1 MRKILI
7 VDDDP
12 SLART
17 LALYFQSRQYDTS
30 SSETGRGGL
39 ELWRSEDPDLVL
51 LDVQLPDMD
60 GPEVLDSAKKEG
72 LKGEVIMITAFND
85 TQATLKAI
93 RLGALDYLYKPID
106 LNALDLLLE
115 KTIVRKKE
123 RERLTKLSHVITDS
137 YKPDQIIGRSKET
150 LDVIKAI
157 AQVSQT
163 AVSVLIEGETGTGK
177 ELVARTI
184 HQQSAPGE
192 PFMAVNCAAVV
203 GNLLESELFGH
214 EKGAFTGAEH
224 RKTGILEHAGRG
236 TVLLDEIG
244 EFPLDLQP
252 KLLRVLQE
260 REFQRIGD
268 VRTIPLQ
275 ARVIAATNRDLEV
288 MVREGSFR
296 EDLYFRLKVFVI
308 RMPALRERVE
318 DIVPLAEYFLNR
330 LNQEMHKRV
339 VRIPQPYIEAL
350 KNYAW
355 PGNIRELQNVLRRAL
370 ILSQGEILELDANWL
385 QNRNSGL
392 PGRTGNILSGNNV
405 NTTSG
410 TNVVQSLAEVEKAH
424 ILKVLEL
431 TNWNYGE
438 ACKILEISRPTLRRK
453 IAGYGLTV
461 DLDT

>member
-1 MRKILI
+1 MKKILI

-17 LALYFQSRQYDTS
+17 LDLYFRSRHYDVCIS
-30 SSETGRGGL
+30 DSGCGAL
-39 ELWRSEDPDLVL
+39 ELWRAEDPDLIL

-60 GPEVLDSAKKEG
+60 GPEVLGTARKEG
-72 LKGEVIMITAFND
+72 LKGEAVMITAFDD

-106 LNALDLLLE
+106 LNALELLLE
-115 KTIVRKKE
+115 KTIVQE
-123 RERLTKLSHVITDS
+123 RERERITRLCHVISDS

-150 LDVIKAI
+150 LYVIKAI

-184 HQQSAPGE
+184 HEQSAPEE
-192 PFMAVNCAAVV
+192 PFMAINCAAVV

-224 RKTGILEHAGRG
+224 RKIGILEFAGKG
-236 TVLLDEIG
+236 TVFLDEIG
-244 EFPLDLQP
+244 EFPLDLQA

-260 REFQRIGD
+260 REFRRIGD
-268 VRTIPLQ
+268 VRTIPFE

-308 RMPALRERVE
+308 RVPPLRERIE
-318 DIVPLAEYFLNR
+318 DIIPLTEYFLNR
-330 LNQEMHKRV
+330 FNQEMHKPV
-339 VRIPQPYIEAL
+339 VRIPQPYVEAL

-355 PGNIRELQNVLRRAL
+355 PGNIRELQNVLRRGL
-370 ILSQGEILELDANWL
+370 ILSRGEILEFDANWL
-385 QNRNSGL
+385 QNRDSHFPN
-392 PGRTGNILSGNNV
+392 RSGNA
-405 NTTSG
+405 TSG
-410 TNVVQSLAEVEKAH
+410 ADAPRSLADVEKAH
-424 ILKVLEL
+424 ILQILEL

-438 ACKILEISRPTLRRK
+438 ACKILGISRPTLRRK
-453 IAGYGLTV
+453 IGDYGLTV
-461 DLDT
+461 DLNA